1 MGGSVCRIKARQSF
15 PAPVSTP
22 GVLFVLS
29 ITDRT
34 HWDREQRWNRMEWSV
49 CAKGGRR
56 GEQLPAPHKE
66 LSSQIYVPQVKRLD
80 TTSQRA

>member
-34 HWDREQRWNRMEWSV
+34 HWDREQRWEQDGVVGV
-49 CAKGGRR
+49 CQGWQER
-56 GEQLPAPHKE
+56 GAAAS
-66 LSSQIYVPQVKRLD
+66 SSQRIKHPDLCSPGKK
-80 TTSQRA
+80 A